1 MQRGT
6 TAVLT
11 VPRFLIAT
19 CVVGAALA
27 CTETVGPSVGPTYR
41 LSRVN
46 GGPIPFAEPGTG
58 RDSVTPVYFEEGWI
72 RILNGSFAERHESL
86 KQTIL
91 TNAGDSVPLV
101 TEWTW
106 VGRYRELPGS
116 LVITYE
122 FWRPGQIGPM
132 QGVDTLT
139 LQVGRLSLR
148 EGQFVPPLDSLVRVY
163 CLAPSLLRC

>member
-1 MQRGT
+1 MRL
-6 TAVLT
+6 ALA
-11 VPRFLIAT
+11 LIGAAT
-19 CVVGAALA
+19 ALA
-27 CTETVGPSVGPTYR
+27 CTETVGPPVGFTYR

-58 RDSVTPVYFEEGWI
+58 RDSVTPVYFEEGWV
-72 RILNGSFAERHESL
+72 RILNGSFAERHERL

-91 TNAGDSVPLV
+91 TNTGDSVPLV
-101 TEWTW
+101 AEWTY

-122 FWRPGQIGPM
+122 FWSPWQIGPM

-139 LQVGRLSLR
+139 LQVNRLTLR
-148 EGQFVPPLDSLVRVY
+148 EGPFLPPFDSLVRVY
-163 CLAPSLLRC
+163 CLAPFRC